1 MTAWMVV
8 VLAVGLIAAGENQ
21 DWEQADRST
30 RRLLPAVFVDLP
42 APVRSELER
51 RGCTVP
57 QPFTS
62 TRPANVIKGR
72 FTSANQTDWAV
83 LCSRQRA
90 SSILVFRGGAAP
102 VIEIA
107 SEPDVNSL
115 QTVDGKGSIGY
126 SRAIAVANRRYIQ
139 DHSKA

>member
-1 MTAWMVV
+1 MNASRRKGLALERTMTAWIVV
-8 VLAVGLIAAGENQ
+8 VLAVGLIAAGEKQ
-21 DWEQADRST
+21 DWEQADRRT

-83 LCSRQRA
+83 LCSRQQA
-90 SSILVFRGGAAP
+90 SSILVFRRGRGAG
-102 VIEIA
+102 VV
-107 SEPDVNSL
+107 SVKWWKSVSMSSSGL
-115 QTVDGKGSIGY
+115 
-126 SRAIAVANRRYIQ
+126 
-139 DHSKA
+139 